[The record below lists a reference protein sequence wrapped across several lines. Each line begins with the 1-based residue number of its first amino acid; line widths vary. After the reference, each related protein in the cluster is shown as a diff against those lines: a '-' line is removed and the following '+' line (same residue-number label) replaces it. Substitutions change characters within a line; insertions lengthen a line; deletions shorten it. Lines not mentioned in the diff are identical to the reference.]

1 MKDLGERQREMRE
14 RMKREV
20 HRKGDDAP
28 ATAMPDRNMAA
39 GTGSTDVL
47 QLRKRLAAVEA
58 ENAHLRSEIEIL
70 RRQKRFT
77 SNGRSLPT
85 TRGENSSTT
94 ISSTAMQSVGSCY
107 LLIGPPRKPARWR
120 NGR

>member
-20 HRKGDDAP
+20 HRKGDDVP
-28 ATAMPDRNMAA
+28 ATAVPDRNTAA
-39 GTGSTDVL
+39 GRGSTDVL

-70 RRQKRFT
+70 RRQKTVYVERQK
-77 SNGRSLPT
+77 SPDD
-85 TRGENSSTT
+85 
-94 ISSTAMQSVGSCY
+94 A
-107 LLIGPPRKPARWR
+107 
-120 NGR
+120 